1 MNYLASI
8 FGFFRKSHQVSQSE
22 QMKDLEFYPAGMH
35 QLFLKGEN
43 CDQLMG
49 ATGAFGQSMTN
60 PIPVNGW
67 IGTLKYFWRLQTP
80 FNKGLY
86 FHRIGKARSQVSQ
99 TIDVYETVSADRK
112 IWDILYF
119 DMFHPRRSNLAPE
132 GYRVRPYDKVIDSV
146 QFAFGTNT
154 RLANF
159 PHDLPEV
166 LDKNPDMSR
175 FAKVCS
181 KNISMND
188 FSKPEYHT
196 EKLALLQG
204 DAQFVEKLS
213 KPRLSVQETIE
224 KTIRRHQKDLKRRE
238 DQLALVIKKSKMST
252 R

>member
-1 MNYLASI
+1 MKYLALI
-8 FGFFRKSHQVSQSE
+8 FGFFRKSHHVSQRE

-49 ATGAFGQSMTN
+49 ATGPFGQSMTN

-67 IGTLKYFWRLQTP
+67 MGTLKYFWRLQTP

-86 FHRIGKARSQVSQ
+86 FHRIGKARSQVCQ

-132 GYRVRPYDKVIDSV
+132 GYRLRPYDKVIDSV

-196 EKLALLQG
+196 EKLAVLRG
-204 DAQFVEKLS
+204 DAQFVQELS
-213 KPRLSVQETIE
+213 KPRLSRRQVLEE
-224 KTIRRHQKDLKRRE
+224 YLIRLKADLKQSE
-238 DQLALVIKKSKMST
+238 DHLALALKKS
-252 R
+252 RV

>member
-49 ATGAFGQSMTN
+49 ATGPFGQSMTN

-99 TIDVYETVSADRK
+99 TIDVYETVSADKK

-188 FSKPEYHT
+188 FSKPDYHI
-196 EKLALLQG
+196 ERLALLQG

-213 KPRLSVQETIE
+213 KPRLS
-224 KTIRRHQKDLKRRE
+224 RRQVLEENLICIKADLKKRE
-238 DQLALVIKKSKMST
+238 DHLALALKKS
-252 R
+252 RF

>member
-1 MNYLASI
+1 MKYLALI
-8 FGFFRKSHQVSQSE
+8 FGFFRKSHHVSQRE
-22 QMKDLEFYPAGMH
+22 QMKDLEFYPAGMRH
-35 QLFLKGEN
+35 LFLKGEN
-43 CDQLMG
+43 CNQLMG

-86 FHRIGKARSQVSQ
+86 FHRIGKARSQVCQ

-132 GYRVRPYDKVIDSV
+132 GYRLRPYDKVIDSV

-196 EKLALLQG
+196 EKLAVLRG
-204 DAQFVEKLS
+204 DAQFVQELS
-213 KPRLSVQETIE
+213 KPRLSRRQVLEE
-224 KTIRRHQKDLKRRE
+224 YLIRLKADLKQSE
-238 DQLALVIKKSKMST
+238 DHLALALKKS
-252 R
+252 RV

>member
-8 FGFFRKSHQVSQSE
+8 LGFFRKSHHASQRE
-22 QMKDLEFYPAGMH
+22 QMKDLDFYPAGMRH
-35 QLFLKGEN
+35 LFLKGEN

-49 ATGAFGQSMTN
+49 SNGPFGQSMTN

-67 IGTLKYFWRLQTP
+67 FGTLKYFWRLQTP

-132 GYRVRPYDKVIDSV
+132 GYRLRPYDKVIDSV

-166 LDKNPDMSR
+166 LDNNPEMSR

-188 FSKPEYHT
+188 FSKPDYHA

-204 DAQFVEKLS
+204 DAQFVQELS
-213 KPRLSVQETIE
+213 KPRLSRRQVLEE
-224 KTIRRHQKDLKRRE
+224 NLIRLKADLKQSE
-238 DQLALVIKKSKMST
+238 DHLALALKKS
-252 R
+252 RV

>member
-8 FGFFRKSHQVSQSE
+8 FGFFRKSHPESQRQ
-22 QMKDLEFYPAGMH
+22 QMKDLDFYPAGMRH
-35 QLFLKGEN
+35 LFLKGEN
-43 CDQLMG
+43 CDQLVG
-49 ATGAFGQSMTN
+49 ATGPFGQSMTN

-80 FNKGLY
+80 SNKGLY

-159 PHDLPEV
+159 PQDLPEV
-166 LDKNPDMSR
+166 LENNPNMSR

-188 FSKPEYHT
+188 FSKPDYHT
-196 EKLALLQG
+196 EKLALLHCDG
-204 DAQFVEKLS
+204 QFVEILS
-213 KPRLSVQETIE
+213 KPRLSRRQVLEE
-224 KTIRRHQKDLKRRE
+224 YLIRLKADLKQRE
-238 DQLALVIKKSKMST
+238 DHLALALKKS
-252 R
+252 RV

>member
-1 MNYLASI
+1 
-8 FGFFRKSHQVSQSE
+8 
-22 QMKDLEFYPAGMH
+22 
-35 QLFLKGEN
+35 
-43 CDQLMG
+43 
-49 ATGAFGQSMTN
+49 
-60 PIPVNGW
+60 
-67 IGTLKYFWRLQTP
+67 
-80 FNKGLY
+80 
-86 FHRIGKARSQVSQ
+86 
-99 TIDVYETVSADRK
+99 VSADKK

-213 KPRLSVQETIE
+213 KPRLSRRQVLEE
-224 KTIRRHQKDLKRRE
+224 YLIRLKADLKQSE
-238 DQLALVIKKSKMST
+238 DHLALARKKYKVSPQCKHLP

>member
-1 MNYLASI
+1 MNYLALI
-8 FGFFRKSHQVSQSE
+8 FGFFRKSHHEAQRE
-22 QMKDLEFYPAGMH
+22 QMKDLEFYPAGMRH
-35 QLFLKGEN
+35 LFLKGEN

-67 IGTLKYFWRLQTP
+67 MGTLKYFWRLQTP

-188 FSKPEYHT
+188 FSKPDYHT
-196 EKLALLQG
+196 EKLAVLQG
-204 DAQFVEKLS
+204 DAQFVQELS
-213 KPRLSVQETIE
+213 KPRLSRRQVLEE
-224 KTIRRHQKDLKRRE
+224 YLIRLKADLKQRE
-238 DQLALVIKKSKMST
+238 YHLALALKKS
-252 R
+252 RV